1 MARQSGTVTAF
12 AAEFVQ
18 RVASGLVAASEA
30 WFGPHEPLQPVAP
43 KEEVAG
49 RQFDYQTGI
58 NLNFKPRSGELVGF
72 SQMRALADGYDLL
85 RLIIETR
92 KDQMAKLPFTFAVK
106 DKAGTAGNESVKPDP
121 RCDELLEFFQFP
133 DQEHDWGTWL
143 RMLLEDL
150 LVIDAPTVYIRKTL
164 GGQLYAVEPVDGAT
178 IKRVLDVTGRTPLPP
193 ATAYQQ
199 ILKGMPA
206 VDYTREE
213 LIYLPRNP
221 RTHKVYGYSPVE
233 QVITTINIALRRQT
247 HQLSYYTDGSTPD
260 LIFQVPESW
269 TPDNVKQFEEY
280 WNGLLSGDVQE
291 RRRTRFVPKGVAPVD
306 TKDKALKDEY
316 DEWLARVICFAFSI
330 SPQAF
335 VKEMNRATAQTAQEA
350 ALSEGLA
357 PLMQWVKSLIDRI
370 IFLCFGWSDIEFK
383 WDTMESIKPK
393 EQAEIDKTYVD
404 AKVLHPDEVRATRF
418 NLQPMDAELRASLNP
433 APMQFGAPP
442 GDDPEEPP
450 PDQDAQAKDKPQGVA
465 KAKKRPARIDRERAT
480 ITEAT
485 SQLTQGISQF
495 LRQQAVLIAA
505 QITAQR
511 DTAPL
516 QIGKATSNNDN
527 GNIADELLA
536 NINFDSWEEL
546 HGILTGGISTVAT
559 DGVKQGLLQLKIDE
573 ASMDAMLSQV
583 NEKAV
588 EFARQRAAE
597 LVGKQI
603 RNGQVVDNPNADYSV
618 TEATRAMIRA
628 DITQAMEE
636 GWSNDA
642 LAEVL
647 QDNYAFSELR
657 AESIARTETAIADV
671 EGNVMAYEDTGLVGG
686 KEWLTAPGCC
696 PACAELDG
704 KIVPLDG
711 YFVPGSYRKNVPL
724 HPGCRCDLLPVLTED
739 MPEDLKPEAEDHLIT
754 QSNKLLDSV
763 SKGLDREQLSL
774 GDKAWGKAPAAG
786 LRKSIE
792 LYDELKASG
801 VKPPITWAVH
811 HWTIDSKYISEV
823 MRGVENPKINPAL
836 REEFSGATGEAVK
849 RLNQLFNRKA
859 ARVVDPVK
867 VYRGEGITQDK
878 LDAINAAL
886 EAGQLYEQV
895 DLSYQSTSLALD
907 LAEDFAARAQ
917 ARGEIPVLYVNE
929 LQRNTLAVDITRYHY
944 YHPESEV
951 LLGPAQQQL
960 ITGIYQ
966 REDGV
971 YIMNA
976 LTVPNPAK
984 DKVKKSESVTD
995 GMVIHE
1001 AHYDDPRDDAM
1012 SGYRYESRVVSRDDV
1027 LAQYPGLAG
1036 KI

>member
-1 MARQSGTVTAF
+1 MAKQSGTVTAF

-18 RVASGLVAASEA
+18 RVANGLVAASEA
-30 WFGPHEPLQPVAP
+30 WFGPHQPLQPVAP
-43 KEEVAG
+43 KDEVAG

-85 RLIIETR
+85 RLVIETR
-92 KDQMAKLPFTFAVK
+92 KDQMAKLPYTFAVK
-106 DKAGTAGNESVKPDP
+106 DKAGTAGNESVQNDP
-121 RCDELLEFFQFP
+121 RCDQLLAFFQMP

-178 IKRVLDVTGRTPLPP
+178 IKRVLDVTGRTPIPP

-233 QVITTINIALRRQT
+233 QIITTVNIALRRQT

-291 RRRTRFVPKGVAPVD
+291 RRRTRFVPNGVAPVD
-306 TKDKALKDEY
+306 TKEKALKDEY
-316 DEWLARVICFAFSI
+316 DEWLARVVCFAFSI
-330 SPQAF
+330 SAQPF

-357 PLMQWVKSLIDRI
+357 PLMQWVKALIDRI
-370 IFLCFGWSDIEFK
+370 IFMCFGWSDIEFK

-433 APMQFGAPP
+433 APMQFGAPV

-450 PDQDAQAKDKPQGVA
+450 PDKEAQAKDKPQGVA

-485 SQLTQGISQF
+485 SQLTQGISLF
-495 LRQQAVLIAA
+495 LKQQAVLIAG

-511 DTAPL
+511 DTALL
-516 QIGKATSNNDN
+516 QIGKATDSGDSNA
-527 GNIADELLA
+527 ADELLA

-546 HGILTGGISTVAT
+546 HGILSSGISTVAS
-559 DGVKQGLLQLKIDE
+559 DGVKQGLLQLRIDE
-573 ASMDAMLSQV
+573 ASMDAMLGQV
-583 NEKAV
+583 NDKAV
-588 EFARQRAAE
+588 DFARERAAE

-603 RNGQVVDNPNADYSV
+603 RNGQVVDNPNADYSI

-671 EGNVMAYEDTGLVGG
+671 EGNLIAYEDTGLVGG

-696 PACAELDG
+696 PACADLDG

-739 MPEDLKPEAEDHLIT
+739 MPEDLKPEAADHLIT

-763 SKGLDREQLSL
+763 SKGLEREQLSL
-774 GDKAWGKAPAAG
+774 GDKAWGKSPAAG

-792 LYDELKASG
+792 LYDELKESG

-823 MRGVENPKINPAL
+823 LRGAENPRINPEL
-836 REEFSGATGEAVK
+836 REEFAGATDEAIK

-859 ARVVDPVK
+859 AKVVEPVT
-867 VYRGEGITQDK
+867 VYRGEGIGQDK
-878 LDAINAAL
+878 LDAINQAL
-886 EAGQLYEQV
+886 QSGQFYGQK
-895 DLSYQSTSLALD
+895 DLSCQSTTLELG
-907 LAEDFAARAQ
+907 LAEDFAARAA
-917 ARGEIPVLYVNE
+917 ARGDIPVIYVNE

-944 YHPESEV
+944 YHPESEI

-960 ITGIYQ
+960 ITGLYQ

-971 YIMNA
+971 FIMNT

-984 DKVKKSESVTD
+984 DKVKKADSTAV

-1001 AHYDDPRDDAM
+1001 AHYDDSRDEAM
-1012 SGYRYESRVVSRDDV
+1012 SGYRYECSVVSREDV
-1027 LAQYPGLAG
+1027 LNQYPGLAG